1 MQGKAGLI
9 VTACFGGSIFAS
21 SFAACWAQEAP
32 FLGME
37 GTWSGGGMISLSGGN
52 TERIRCRGNYG
63 VDQYGTRLLQDVRC
77 ASDSYRF
84 DFRVEAIA
92 KNDEI
97 SGTWIEKDRQLSGTL
112 NGLVLSGYFNMV
124 IGAPTFSANLAAKV
138 KSGRQKIW
146 IGSTNEFPASA
157 HIEMLKGTPTQ

>member
-1 MQGKAGLI
+1 MRARAGII
-9 VTACFGGSIFAS
+9 VATCFSGSFLVS

-37 GTWSGGGMISLSGGN
+37 GSWSGGGTIILSAGN

-63 VDQYGTRLLQDVRC
+63 VDQYGTRLVQDVRC

-146 IGSTNEFPASA
+146 IGSTNEFPAAA
-157 HIEMLKGTPTQ
+157 HIEMLKAGSTD